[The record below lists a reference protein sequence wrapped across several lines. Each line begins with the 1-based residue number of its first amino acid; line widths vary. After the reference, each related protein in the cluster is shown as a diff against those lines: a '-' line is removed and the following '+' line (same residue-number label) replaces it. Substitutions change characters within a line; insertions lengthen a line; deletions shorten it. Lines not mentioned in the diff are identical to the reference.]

1 MEKYLTGMKRK
12 VERDGDNETNVS
24 LPKAKTRKYDEAYVA
39 LGFTVTTVGDEERPV
54 CLLCLKMLAADSMKP
69 NKLRRHLKTLH
80 PNHADKPLEFF
91 QRKRAEYCQQSSC
104 FVNATSVNQR
114 ALLASY
120 KPPLHSRGADTA
132 CSIRHGLCHA
142 G

>member
-12 VERDGDNETNVS
+12 AERDGANETSVS
-24 LPKAKTRKYDEAYVA
+24 LPKAKTRKYDEAYW
-39 LGFTVTTVGDEERPV
+39 LHCDYGGRRGRPV
-54 CLLCLKMLAADSMKP
+54 CLLCLKMLTADSMKP

-80 PNHADKPLEFF
+80 LNHADKPLAFF
-91 QRKRAEYCQQSSC
+91 QRKRAEYCQQSSG

-120 KPPLHSRGADTA
+120 KMAYQIAQCKTTP
-132 CSIRHGLCHA
+132 
-142 G
+142 

>member
-12 VERDGDNETNVS
+12 AERDGDNETNVS

-91 QRKRAEYCQQSSC
+91 SAKTCRILPTIVPLCECYFSKP
-104 FVNATSVNQR
+104 
-114 ALLASY
+114 AS
-120 KPPLHSRGADTA
+120 TV
-132 CSIRHGLCHA
+132 SII
-142 G
+142 